1 MNRSLFVS
9 VVMPVYN
16 GAEYLKD
23 AIESILVQTF
33 DDFEFIIINDG
44 STDESPAILNY
55 YASKDARIKVIDQT
69 NQGIVTALNKG
80 LSVAKGEWIFRMD
93 QDDISLPNRV
103 KLQVQLIKKD
113 PTLVLL
119 GGWSQQID
127 AQGNL
132 LKINKLP
139 AKNNQLI
146 NAMEGLRPFFAHPTA
161 CFRRDVVLRIGGY
174 RERFRVAEDGELWL
188 RLAGSGSFGCCQ
200 EVILL
205 LRKHTQ
211 SLSNTQSRQQLLSGI
226 TAHICHLRRKSGSSD
241 LSIMDENIWQDFTQW
256 IEKRL
261 SDNSLSEYLQ
271 DRRRLSNIWNVEGQG
286 RMGQVVSLIK
296 SIAQDSSLRKSLW
309 GKLVIKKFVHKLAQE
324 SKIIWE

>member
-1 MNRSLFVS
+1 
-9 VVMPVYN
+9 MPVYN

-55 YASKDARIKVIDQT
+55 YASKDARIKVIDQA

-93 QDDISLPNRV
+93 QDDISLPNRF

-256 IEKRL
+256 VEKRL
-261 SDNSLSEYLQ
+261 LDNSLSEYLQ
-271 DRRRLSNIWNVEGQG
+271 GRRRLSNIWNVEGQG
-286 RMGQVVSLIK
+286 RMDQVVSLIK
-296 SIAQDSSLRKSLW
+296 SIPRDSSLRKSLW
-309 GKLVIKKFVHKLAQE
+309 GNSVIKNFIHKLAQE

>member
-16 GAEYLKD
+16 CAEYLKD

-93 QDDISLPNRV
+93 QDDISLPNRF

-161 CFRRDVVLRIGGY
+161 CFRRDVV
-174 RERFRVAEDGELWL
+174 
-188 RLAGSGSFGCCQ
+188 
-200 EVILL
+200 
-205 LRKHTQ
+205 
-211 SLSNTQSRQQLLSGI
+211 
-226 TAHICHLRRKSGSSD
+226 
-241 LSIMDENIWQDFTQW
+241 
-256 IEKRL
+256 
-261 SDNSLSEYLQ
+261 
-271 DRRRLSNIWNVEGQG
+271 
-286 RMGQVVSLIK
+286 
-296 SIAQDSSLRKSLW
+296 
-309 GKLVIKKFVHKLAQE
+309 
-324 SKIIWE
+324 

>member
-16 GAEYLKD
+16 CAEYLKD

-93 QDDISLPNRV
+93 QDDISLPNRF

-256 IEKRL
+256 VEKRL
-261 SDNSLSEYLQ
+261 LDNSLSEYLQ
-271 DRRRLSNIWNVEGQG
+271 GRRRLSNIWNVEGQG
-286 RMGQVVSLIK
+286 RMDQVVSLIK
-296 SIAQDSSLRKSLW
+296 SIPRDSSLRKSLW
-309 GKLVIKKFVHKLAQE
+309 GNSVIKNFIHKLAQE

>member
-1 MNRSLFVS
+1 MNKSLFVS

-16 GAEYLKD
+16 CAEYLKD

-93 QDDISLPNRV
+93 QDDISLPNRF

-256 IEKRL
+256 VEKRL
-261 SDNSLSEYLQ
+261 LDNSLSEYLQ
-271 DRRRLSNIWNVEGQG
+271 GRRRLSNIWNVEGQG
-286 RMGQVVSLIK
+286 RMDQVVSLIK
-296 SIAQDSSLRKSLW
+296 SIPRDSSLRKSLW
-309 GKLVIKKFVHKLAQE
+309 GNSVIKNFIHKLAQE
-324 SKIIWE
+324 SKTIWK